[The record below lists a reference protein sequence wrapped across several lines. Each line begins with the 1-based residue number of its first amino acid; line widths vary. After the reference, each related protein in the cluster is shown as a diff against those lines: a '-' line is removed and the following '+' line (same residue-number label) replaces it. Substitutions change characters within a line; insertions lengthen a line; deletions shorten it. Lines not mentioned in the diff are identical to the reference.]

1 VRIVRTGLLVL
12 VYAGILAGC
21 AVPRWV
27 PWLGSNDGDT
37 PTPAVR
43 ASRPARSDAVSAQK
57 PAPPDPDS
65 IADRVVAVVNNDAI
79 TLGELT
85 EMIVAYRQENRQ
97 RATASEEELAS
108 QFLNRLIENRLQL
121 QEAEREKIV
130 VDEAE
135 ITEELN
141 ERVKK
146 LGAPTFEAFEQ
157 SLKAQGITME
167 SVRKRIRDSIR
178 MSRVVR
184 RKVALRVSVTEA
196 EIDRY
201 LAENR
206 EKLETGLSY
215 HARHILIV
223 PEGTSESAWAA
234 ARAKADAVYAE
245 LKGGADFAETARS
258 YSADTSAKDGGDLG
272 TLKRGELAQDVESE
286 IIRLS
291 EGEVSSPYRSSL
303 GWHLFKLESKEA
315 LEGEGLGRVRQQVRE
330 ILFREKYEARL
341 DTWLKEIRQRAVIEV
356 RL

>member
-1 VRIVRTGLLVL
+1 VS
-12 VYAGILAGC
+12 AAK
-21 AVPRWV
+21 
-27 PWLGSNDGDT
+27 
-37 PTPAVR
+37 PTP
-43 ASRPARSDAVSAQK
+43 PAD
-57 PAPPDPDS
+57 DS

-97 RATASEEELAS
+97 RATPSEDELAS

-141 ERVKK
+141 DRVKK

-157 SLKAQGITME
+157 SLKTQGITME
-167 SVRKRIRDSIR
+167 SVRRRIRDSIR

-184 RKVALRVSVTEA
+184 RKVALRVSVTEV

-234 ARAKADAVYAE
+234 ARARADKVHEE
-245 LKGGADFAETARS
+245 LMGGADFAEAARN
-258 YSADTSAKDGGDLG
+258 YSADASAKDGGDLG
-272 TLKRGELAQDVESE
+272 TLKRGELAQDVESQ
-286 IIRLS
+286 IVRLS
-291 EGEVSSPYRSSL
+291 EGQVSPPYRSSL

-315 LEGEGLGRVRQQVRE
+315 LEGGGLTRARQQVRE

-341 DTWLKEIRQRAVIEV
+341 DAWLKEIRQRAVIEV